1 MLNWHKIT
9 WDIIKGT
16 ATKESASFH
25 REQSKEDDL
34 PGKTK
39 GYILLNMPLIHPLSC
54 ECIKSELDLFGV
66 PLTQTSVEEGRWVEY
81 RPITAVKDSDDTI
94 EFKIAETDSEYIDLK
109 NSFIR
114 VKAKIVNAEGELLN
128 AKFWLHALF
137 SQIDMTLKD
146 TLVTTSNNT
155 YLYKA

>member
-1 MLNWHKIT
+1 
-9 WDIIKGT
+9 
-16 ATKESASFH
+16 
-25 REQSKEDDL
+25 
-34 PGKTK
+34 
-39 GYILLNMPLIHPLSC
+39 MPLIHPLSC
-54 ECIKSELDLFGV
+54 ECVKSELDLFGV

-81 RPITAVKDSDDTI
+81 GPITAVKDSDDTI

-114 VKAKIVNAEGELLN
+114 VKAKIVDAVGEILGATADVAPVN
-128 AKFWLHALF
+128 FWLHALF

-155 YLYKA
+155 YPYKAYIETLLSFGSQSQLMASM